1 MPRNSIEYLPDIDY
15 MTLKEKYN
23 QEIVPKLMKE
33 LGLKNKMQAPRI
45 AKVAINIGLN
55 SNRLKESDYMEA
67 AKNTLQKI
75 TGQKPVERKAKKSIS
90 SFKIRKGQ
98 VVGVSVTLH
107 GARMFDFISKLIN
120 IVLPRVRDFRGLPPA
135 SFDGHG
141 NYTIGFREQIAFPEI
156 RPEDSDK
163 LHGLEV
169 AIATTAE
176 NDKEGRALL
185 TLMGLPFKK

>member
-1 MPRNSIEYLPDIDY
+1 MNF
-15 MTLKEKYN
+15 KKKYN
-23 QEIVPKLMKE
+23 QEIIPKLMKE

-55 SNRLKESDYMEA
+55 SNRLKESDYLEA

-107 GARMFDFISKLIN
+107 GERMFDFVSKLIN
-120 IVLPRVRDFRGLPPA
+120 IVLPRARDFRGLSPA

-185 TLMGLPFKK
+185 TLMGFPFRKTGV